1 MTLQVTALWNSRAH
15 YTEGEPMV
23 FTILNNEKFG
33 KTVIFFLLI
42 YAVQY
47 FTKKGNENT
56 IAHRHLAQLTSE
68 T

>member
-15 YTEGEPMV
+15 YTEEEPTV

-42 YAVQY
+42 YAIQY
-47 FTKKGNENT
+47 FTKKGKEDT

>member
-33 KTVIFFLLI
+33 KTVIFFYSFMLYNILQRKVTRI
-42 YAVQY
+42 
-47 FTKKGNENT
+47 
-56 IAHRHLAQLTSE
+56 QLHTDIWLS
-68 T
+68 